1 MVLAHLYPW
10 GLIPTSG
17 CKTPSASTKAKS
29 TARPP
34 IVRSTSYSAVSFTS
48 KPTHVEIHNQGSLRS
63 TSKSISIPSPPPTPH
78 QNQSSDHASRGLI
91 SPPDGN
97 KSYFHHHDI
106 VASQTQLNSS
116 SAPSAMSPLQAKMS
130 SLSGPLSLMTP
141 DGENSQLSLP
151 TTGFTFSSN
160 ISEEGAKKERDSY
173 AFFLTTM
180 EEDGWKSISTVRS
193 TYFFDGIGRGGGFLA
208 IPHLASHG
216 NAKTNV
222 ICRLLEAWLTK
233 KLVEPTISDSI
244 PVLEDNIQ
252 SSVQSIEQHLQD
264 NAKVWATGISKAV
277 VHIRCGHVF
286 MLDSCC
292 DDETIVHL
300 GADEF
305 YQDYPLFVDVE
316 IKMHCDSNHA
326 RENQATEILIA
337 FQNVVSRSKDKANQ
351 PYVHRAVISPKRRPS
366 VDGDD
371 IRVYLCSVVDGQ
383 AFNSVSDLRTETEH
397 FLVDAG
403 LEDPSGLDAF
413 YATFDK
419 FWIQERNT
427 ESSSDELPVASLLP
441 KKLPATVSPPIQPTE
456 KTQPQ
461 HKQDQT
467 LSTLSKDV
475 DLKQVSIIVDDSY
488 LLKDTRLWLKSGTLY
503 GFVGRNGTGKS
514 TLLKSIGYGQLIGF
528 PLNIRTLYIEQ
539 LPSDTPE
546 GQTVVETVL
555 AADTERML
563 LLSEARML
571 QEATNQ
577 DQRQLVRTL
586 KRLAWDR
593 RKVEL
598 AAAQKLAI
606 RRSGKRGADA
616 REALLVA
623 EEKEKAAREAY
634 EQVPVE
640 GVDPSLDV
648 MAQAHE
654 MLESVFVQLQ
664 QIEAEAAEPRAREL
678 LQGLGFSPKNQDL
691 PISKFSGG
699 WRMRIALAQAL
710 FLKPD
715 ILLLDEPTNHLDLP
729 AIIWLQQYLIDR
741 LAEHQTVVVV
751 SHDRHFLNAVSQEI
765 IRLRDQT
772 LTYHPGNYDEYE
784 MKMEDRTKMKD
795 RIVTG
800 LERKRRIAKE
810 AINKQ
815 RAIMHRTGDD
825 KRGAVIASRQ
835 KKLERLAGHNKYEN
849 GKRFKQSYFPGYH
862 NNLGILVNRI
872 VPEQDVTIPLPFP
885 KQLRSHSTT
894 LLSLNNVS
902 FAYPTTT
909 AQASKTTTLGPK
921 VIDNVSLSLFQSSR
935 VALLGPNGCGKST
948 LMSILA
954 GDLSPTSGTVE
965 RFSSLVKIGYF
976 SQLNVDKLDGYRT
989 QSALEYMIATFPEDL
1004 REPALA
1010 RKYLGSFGVAGARAT
1025 LPMSTLSGGEKA
1037 RVALAVCVQGGPQ
1050 ILLLDEITN
1059 HLDMATIQGLIV
1071 ALKEFAGAV
1080 VLVSHDAYF
1089 IKAVCEKFEEEGLSE
1104 EEDEEDYLSLQEEAG
1119 VVYRIK
1125 GGGMQRL
1132 EGGVDEYVKSVLTER
1147 KQGMRFS
1154 EGRPV
1159 RD

>member
-1 MVLAHLYPW
+1 MV
-10 GLIPTSG
+10 
-17 CKTPSASTKAKS
+17 S
-29 TARPP
+29 TA
-34 IVRSTSYSAVSFTS
+34 
-48 KPTHVEIHNQGSLRS
+48 L
-63 TSKSISIPSPPPTPH
+63 
-78 QNQSSDHASRGLI
+78 
-91 SPPDGN
+91 
-97 KSYFHHHDI
+97 
-106 VASQTQLNSS
+106 S
-116 SAPSAMSPLQAKMS
+116 SA
-130 SLSGPLSLMTP
+130 T
-141 DGENSQLSLP
+141 
-151 TTGFTFSSN
+151 
-160 ISEEGAKKERDSY
+160 
-173 AFFLTTM
+173 
-180 EEDGWKSISTVRS
+180 
-193 TYFFDGIGRGGGFLA
+193 FLA
-208 IPHLASHG
+208 TVPG
-216 NAKTNV
+216 
-222 ICRLLEAWLTK
+222 
-233 KLVEPTISDSI
+233 
-244 PVLEDNIQ
+244 
-252 SSVQSIEQHLQD
+252 SVTFDQD
-264 NAKVWATGISKAV
+264 
-277 VHIRCGHVF
+277 
-286 MLDSCC
+286 
-292 DDETIVHL
+292 
-300 GADEF
+300 
-305 YQDYPLFVDVE
+305 
-316 IKMHCDSNHA
+316 IK
-326 RENQATEILIA
+326 
-337 FQNVVSRSKDKANQ
+337 
-351 PYVHRAVISPKRRPS
+351 
-366 VDGDD
+366 
-371 IRVYLCSVVDGQ
+371 VYLCSVVDGQ
-383 AFNSVSDLRTETEH
+383 AFNSVSDLRAETEH

-403 LEDPSGLDAF
+403 LEDPSELDAF
-413 YATFDK
+413 YASFNK
-419 FWIQERNT
+419 LWIQGDST
-427 ESSSDELPVASLLP
+427 ESSGDEVSALSLS
-441 KKLPATVSPPIQPTE
+441 KKLPTTIPPTQPAEKAQPQQKQDPQAKQKPKTTTRTTKKQNRSLSPPSSPPDTITSSSSSPSEPRSALSGREAFTSEQSVIQAFSQQSRFHE
-456 KTQPQ
+456 E
-461 HKQDQT
+461 T
-467 LSTLSKDV
+467 LFTLSKDV
-475 DLKQVSIIVDDSY
+475 DLKQVSVIVDDNY
-488 LLKDTRLWLKSGTLY
+488 LLKDTRLWLKAGTLY

-514 TLLKSIGYGQLIGF
+514 TLLKAISYGQLIGF

-555 AADTERML
+555 AADTERTL

-571 QEATNQ
+571 QEVTNH

-616 REALLVA
+616 RDALLVA
-623 EEKEKAAREAY
+623 EAEEKAAGEVY

-648 MAQAHE
+648 MTQAHE
-654 MLESVFVQLQ
+654 MLESVFVKLQ

-678 LQGLGFSPKNQDL
+678 LQGLGFSPRNQDL
-691 PISKFSGG
+691 PISQFSGG

-765 IRLRDQT
+765 IRLRDQA

-800 LERKRRIAKE
+800 LERKRRIAQE

-835 KKLERLAGHNKYEN
+835 KKLERLAGHNKHES
-849 GKRFKQSYFPGYH
+849 GKRFKQSYYPGYH
-862 NNLGILVNRI
+862 NNLGIIVNRI
-872 VPEQDVTIPLPFP
+872 VPEQDITIPLPYP
-885 KQLRSHSTT
+885 KELRGHPTT

-909 AQASKTTTLGPK
+909 DDKTSLGPK
-921 VIDNVSLSLFQSSR
+921 VIDNVSLSLFHSSR

-948 LMSILA
+948 LMSLLA
-954 GDLSPTSGTVE
+954 GDLSPTTGTVE
-965 RFSSLVKIGYF
+965 RFSSLVKVGYF
-976 SQLNVDKLDGYRT
+976 SQHNVDKLDGYRT

-1004 REPALA
+1004 REPAMA

-1089 IKAVCEKFEEEGLSE
+1089 VKAVCEKFEEDGSSD
-1104 EEDEEDYLSLQEEAG
+1104 EEDEEEYLSLQEEAG
-1119 VVYRIK
+1119 VVYRVK
-1125 GGGMQRL
+1125 DGGMQRL
-1132 EGGVDEYVKSVLTER
+1132 EGGVDEYVKSVLAER
-1147 KQGMRFS
+1147 KQGMRSS
-1154 EGRPV
+1154 EGRPIA
-1159 RD
+1159 

>member
-1 MVLAHLYPW
+1 MVSKTISSAKFLATVPE
-10 GLIPTSG
+10 S
-17 CKTPSASTKAKS
+17 
-29 TARPP
+29 
-34 IVRSTSYSAVSFTS
+34 VSFD
-48 KPTHVEIHNQGSLRS
+48 Q
-63 TSKSISIPSPPPTPH
+63 
-78 QNQSSDHASRGLI
+78 
-91 SPPDGN
+91 
-97 KSYFHHHDI
+97 
-106 VASQTQLNSS
+106 
-116 SAPSAMSPLQAKMS
+116 
-130 SLSGPLSLMTP
+130 
-141 DGENSQLSLP
+141 
-151 TTGFTFSSN
+151 
-160 ISEEGAKKERDSY
+160 
-173 AFFLTTM
+173 
-180 EEDGWKSISTVRS
+180 
-193 TYFFDGIGRGGGFLA
+193 
-208 IPHLASHG
+208 
-216 NAKTNV
+216 
-222 ICRLLEAWLTK
+222 
-233 KLVEPTISDSI
+233 
-244 PVLEDNIQ
+244 
-252 SSVQSIEQHLQD
+252 
-264 NAKVWATGISKAV
+264 
-277 VHIRCGHVF
+277 
-286 MLDSCC
+286 
-292 DDETIVHL
+292 
-300 GADEF
+300 
-305 YQDYPLFVDVE
+305 
-316 IKMHCDSNHA
+316 
-326 RENQATEILIA
+326 
-337 FQNVVSRSKDKANQ
+337 
-351 PYVHRAVISPKRRPS
+351 
-366 VDGDD
+366 D

-397 FLVDAG
+397 FLFDAG
-403 LEDPSGLDAF
+403 LEDPSELDAF
-413 YATFDK
+413 YASLDK
-419 FWIQERNT
+419 LWIQERNT

-441 KKLPATVSPPIQPTE
+441 KKLPATVSLLTQPTE
-456 KTQPQ
+456 KTQLQ
-461 HKQDQT
+461 QKQDPQPKQKPAKTTTRATKKQTRSSSPPSSQSLNTTTSSSSPPEPRSALSGRAAFTSDQSVIQAFSQQSRFHEET

-514 TLLKSIGYGQLIGF
+514 TLLKAIGYGQLIGF

-539 LPSDTPE
+539 LPSDIPE

-555 AADTERML
+555 AADTERIL

-593 RKVEL
+593 MKVEL

-616 REALLVA
+616 RDALLVA

-664 QIEAEAAEPRAREL
+664 QIEAEAAEPQAREL

-691 PISKFSGG
+691 PISQFSGG

-835 KKLERLAGHNKYEN
+835 KKLERLVGHNKYEN
-849 GKRFKQSYFPGYH
+849 GKRFKQSYFHGYH

-885 KQLRSHSTT
+885 KELRSHSTT

-909 AQASKTTTLGPK
+909 TQASKTTTLGPK
-921 VIDNVSLSLFQSSR
+921 VIDNVSLSLFHSSR

-948 LMSILA
+948 LMSLLA
-954 GDLSPTSGTVE
+954 GNLSPTSGTVE

-1089 IKAVCEKFEEEGLSE
+1089 VKAVCEKFEEEGLSE

-1119 VVYRIK
+1119 VVYRVK

-1132 EGGVDEYVKSVLTER
+1132 EGGVDEYVKSVLTEQR
-1147 KQGMRFS
+1147 QGMRSS

>member
-1 MVLAHLYPW
+1 MV
-10 GLIPTSG
+10 
-17 CKTPSASTKAKS
+17 ST
-29 TARPP
+29 T
-34 IVRSTSYSAVSFTS
+34 I
-48 KPTHVEIHNQGSLRS
+48 
-63 TSKSISIPSPPPTPH
+63 
-78 QNQSSDHASRGLI
+78 
-91 SPPDGN
+91 
-97 KSYFHHHDI
+97 
-106 VASQTQLNSS
+106 S
-116 SAPSAMSPLQAKMS
+116 SA
-130 SLSGPLSLMTP
+130 T
-141 DGENSQLSLP
+141 
-151 TTGFTFSSN
+151 
-160 ISEEGAKKERDSY
+160 
-173 AFFLTTM
+173 
-180 EEDGWKSISTVRS
+180 
-193 TYFFDGIGRGGGFLA
+193 FLA
-208 IPHLASHG
+208 TVPG
-216 NAKTNV
+216 
-222 ICRLLEAWLTK
+222 
-233 KLVEPTISDSI
+233 
-244 PVLEDNIQ
+244 
-252 SSVQSIEQHLQD
+252 SVTFDQD
-264 NAKVWATGISKAV
+264 V
-277 VHIRCGHVF
+277 
-286 MLDSCC
+286 
-292 DDETIVHL
+292 
-300 GADEF
+300 
-305 YQDYPLFVDVE
+305 Q
-316 IKMHCDSNHA
+316 
-326 RENQATEILIA
+326 
-337 FQNVVSRSKDKANQ
+337 
-351 PYVHRAVISPKRRPS
+351 
-366 VDGDD
+366 
-371 IRVYLCSVVDGQ
+371 VYLCSVVEGQ
-383 AFNSVSDLRTETEH
+383 AFSSVSDLRAETEH

-403 LEDPSGLDAF
+403 LEDPSDLHTF
-413 YATFDK
+413 YASFDK
-419 FWIQERNT
+419 LWIQGGNI
-427 ESSSDELPVASLLP
+427 ESSGDEVPVASLLP
-441 KKLPATVSPPIQPTE
+441 KKFPATVSPSTQSSE

-461 HKQDQT
+461 QKQDPQPKQKPAKTTGTRATKKQTRSSSPPSSPSPDTIASTSSSPESRAALSGRAAFTSDLSVIQAFSQQSRFHEET

-475 DLKQVSIIVDDSY
+475 DLKQVSVIVDDSY
-488 LLKDTRLWLKSGTLY
+488 LLKDTRLWLKAGTLY

-514 TLLKSIGYGQLIGF
+514 TLLKAIGYGQLIGF

-555 AADTERML
+555 AADTERTL
-563 LLSEARML
+563 LRSEARML

-593 RKVEL
+593 MKVEL

-616 REALLVA
+616 RDALLVA
-623 EEKEKAAREAY
+623 EAKEKAAREAY
-634 EQVPVE
+634 EQAPLE

-648 MAQAHE
+648 MARAHE
-654 MLESVFVQLQ
+654 QLESVFVQLQ

-691 PISKFSGG
+691 PISQFSGG

-765 IRLRDQT
+765 IRLRDQA

-784 MKMEDRTKMKD
+784 MKMEDKTKMKD

-800 LERKRRIAKE
+800 LERKRRIAQE

-849 GKRFKQSYFPGYH
+849 GKRFKQSYHYGYH
-862 NNLGILVNRI
+862 NNLGIIVNRI
-872 VPEQDVTIPLPFP
+872 VPEQDVTVPLPFP
-885 KQLRSHSTT
+885 KELRGHPTT

-902 FAYPTTT
+902 FAYPITT
-909 AQASKTTTLGPK
+909 QNGKTTTLGPK
-921 VIDNVSLSLFQSSR
+921 VIDNVSLSLFHSSR

-948 LMSILA
+948 LMSLLA

-976 SQLNVDKLDGYRT
+976 SQHNVDKLDGYRT

-1089 IKAVCEKFEEEGLSE
+1089 VKAVCEKFEEEGSSE

-1119 VVYRIK
+1119 VVYRVK
-1125 GGGMQRL
+1125 DGGMQRL
-1132 EGGVDEYVKSVLTER
+1132 EGGVDEYVRSLLAER
-1147 KQGMRFS
+1147 KPGMRSS

>member
-1 MVLAHLYPW
+1 MVATTISSAKFLATVPE
-10 GLIPTSG
+10 S
-17 CKTPSASTKAKS
+17 
-29 TARPP
+29 
-34 IVRSTSYSAVSFTS
+34 VSFD
-48 KPTHVEIHNQGSLRS
+48 Q
-63 TSKSISIPSPPPTPH
+63 
-78 QNQSSDHASRGLI
+78 
-91 SPPDGN
+91 
-97 KSYFHHHDI
+97 DI
-106 VASQTQLNSS
+106 Q
-116 SAPSAMSPLQAKMS
+116 
-130 SLSGPLSLMTP
+130 
-141 DGENSQLSLP
+141 
-151 TTGFTFSSN
+151 
-160 ISEEGAKKERDSY
+160 
-173 AFFLTTM
+173 
-180 EEDGWKSISTVRS
+180 
-193 TYFFDGIGRGGGFLA
+193 
-208 IPHLASHG
+208 
-216 NAKTNV
+216 
-222 ICRLLEAWLTK
+222 
-233 KLVEPTISDSI
+233 
-244 PVLEDNIQ
+244 
-252 SSVQSIEQHLQD
+252 
-264 NAKVWATGISKAV
+264 
-277 VHIRCGHVF
+277 
-286 MLDSCC
+286 
-292 DDETIVHL
+292 
-300 GADEF
+300 
-305 YQDYPLFVDVE
+305 
-316 IKMHCDSNHA
+316 
-326 RENQATEILIA
+326 
-337 FQNVVSRSKDKANQ
+337 
-351 PYVHRAVISPKRRPS
+351 
-366 VDGDD
+366 
-371 IRVYLCSVVDGQ
+371 VYLCSVVDGQ
-383 AFNSVSDLRTETEH
+383 AFSSVSDLRTETEH

-403 LEDPSGLDAF
+403 LEDPSELDAF
-413 YATFDK
+413 YASFDK
-419 FWIQERNT
+419 LWIQGGNT
-427 ESSSDELPVASLLP
+427 VSLGVELPVASLLP
-441 KKLPATVSPPIQPTE
+441 MKLPTTVSPPIQPVE
-456 KTQPQ
+456 KTQLQ
-461 HKQDQT
+461 QKQDPQSKQKPGKTTTRATKKQTISSSPPSSHSPDSITSSSSSPEPRPALFGRAAFTSDQSVIQAFSQQSRFHEET

-475 DLKQVSIIVDDSY
+475 DLQQVSVIVDDSY
-488 LLKDTRLWLKSGTLY
+488 LLKDTRLWLKAGNLY

-514 TLLKSIGYGQLIGF
+514 TLLKAIGYGQLIGF
-528 PLNIRTLYIEQ
+528 PLNIRALYIEQ

-555 AADTERML
+555 AADTERTL

-593 RKVEL
+593 VKVKL

-616 REALLVA
+616 RDALLVA
-623 EEKEKAAREAY
+623 EAEEKAAREAY

-654 MLESVFVQLQ
+654 MLESVSVQLQ

-678 LQGLGFSPKNQDL
+678 LQGLGFSPKSQDL
-691 PISKFSGG
+691 PISQFSGG

-729 AIIWLQQYLIDR
+729 AIVWLQQYLIDR

-765 IRLRDQT
+765 IRLRDQM

-800 LERKRRIAKE
+800 LERKRRIAQE

-835 KKLERLAGHNKYEN
+835 KKLERLAGHNKHEN
-849 GKRFKQSYFPGYH
+849 GKRFKQSYHPGYH
-862 NNLGILVNRI
+862 NNLGILVERI

-885 KQLRSHSTT
+885 KELRGHPTT

-902 FAYPTTT
+902 FAYPATT
-909 AQASKTTTLGPK
+909 AQAGKATTLGPK
-921 VIDNVSLSLFQSSR
+921 VIDNVSLSLFHSSR

-948 LMSILA
+948 LMSLLA

-976 SQLNVDKLDGYRT
+976 SQHNVDKLDGFRT

-1089 IKAVCEKFEEEGLSE
+1089 VKAVCERFEEEGSSP
-1104 EEDEEDYLSLQEEAG
+1104 EDEEEYLSLQEEVG
-1119 VVYRIK
+1119 VVYRVK
-1125 GGGMQRL
+1125 DGGMQRL
-1132 EGGVDEYVKSVLTER
+1132 EGGVDDYVKSVLAER
-1147 KQGMRFS
+1147 SQGMRSS